1 MNKIILLF
9 LILFFTSCS
18 SKKPGIEVERD
29 LWPYELYEKFN
40 LRTIVS
46 SYSSPLRYFC
56 LSYPKDFFRP
66 DQLYMPNTQ
75 SIIIKNKTRYLSFEL
90 ISRDEVIVIDI
101 VEGSYKARHLY
112 KFYYNE
118 EFDDYR
124 TDMFFI
130 KQKEDCVE
138 FIIPSDEN
146 VSK

>member
-1 MNKIILLF
+1 MQKIILLF
-9 LILFFTSCS
+9 LILFLTACS
-18 SKKPGIEVERD
+18 SKKPGLEVSKD
-29 LWPYELYEKFN
+29 IWPYELYQKFN

-46 SYSSPLRYFC
+46 SYSNHLNHYC
-56 LSYPKDFFRP
+56 LSYPKDFFRA

-75 SIIIKNKTRYLSFEL
+75 KIVIQNKTRFLSFEL
-90 ISRDEVIVIDI
+90 ISRDEVIVVDI
-101 VEGSYKARHLY
+101 VEGMYKARHLY
-112 KFYYNE
+112 KIYYNE

-130 KQKEDCVE
+130 KQKDDCIK